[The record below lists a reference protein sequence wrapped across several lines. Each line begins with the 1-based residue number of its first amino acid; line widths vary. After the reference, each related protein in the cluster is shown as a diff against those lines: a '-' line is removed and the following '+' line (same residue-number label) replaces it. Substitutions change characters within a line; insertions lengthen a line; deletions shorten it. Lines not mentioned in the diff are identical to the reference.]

1 MAFNCFSTCLADF
14 LDFQMLSLGSHL
26 ISLEFLFDFLRFQ
39 STSLSFN
46 LLVDHNEGS
55 GKTLLMLL
63 TLRNFYSDSR
73 PKVIIFPRTLC
84 AITFIARV
92 LNGHHDGRTTL
103 LQGCIP
109 YIFFCFQKVVF
120 GLRLISLGFQSV
132 DNSRVSS
139 RFLFANSLVSSRFLF
154 ANFKGLPNILET
166 LSNIWFSLLLSY
178 ENHLKS

>member
-73 PKVIIFPRTLC
+73 PKIIIFKNFPKDTVCNNFYCSCLEWPSRWQDYFAAGLHSLH
-84 AITFIARV
+84 F
-92 LNGHHDGRTTL
+92 L
-103 LQGCIP
+103 LFSEGCLWP
-109 YIFFCFQKVVF
+109 STDL
-120 GLRLISLGFQSV
+120 LR
-132 DNSRVSS
+132 
-139 RFLFANSLVSSRFLF
+139 
-154 ANFKGLPNILET
+154 
-166 LSNIWFSLLLSY
+166 FSIG
-178 ENHLKS
+178 